1 MAGQIDINRVQLAVR
16 VDLDV
21 AASVRTVARKNDLSV
36 SRWLEQ
42 LVDAAVAPI
51 NAGPEDIIWA
61 KQKRS
66 KNVLVRQKADALTA
80 SGHYRKVGWE
90 EIEARRRERMQ
101 SSS

>member
-21 AASVRTVARKNDLSV
+21 AAAVRTVARQNDTSV

-42 LVDAAVAPI
+42 LVTAAVLQVCPT
-51 NAGPEDIIWA
+51 PEDEAWA
-61 KQKRS
+61 QQQKS
-66 KNVLVRQKADALTA
+66 KNVLARQKADALTA
-80 SGHYRKVGWE
+80 SGHYRKAGWE

-101 SSS
+101 RFS